1 MDEPQQYTEEDLEM
15 MKEIQEEQAEDVF
28 DENQM
33 LNKEFAEGYPI
44 PEPEEKIN
52 SAAFLNKAAFQSKDT
67 VKTTYLSEG
76 ELGRPLFN
84 VRFLLDMHDI
94 TKHYLDDMIKELNH
108 TLNEEEKDKVIQIE
122 NRIAN
127 YFLEKVRNIT
137 DSGMSNKGFA
147 MNLNVTR
154 KMDSTRA
161 RVKDLPPQFG
171 KGGKK

>member
-1 MDEPQQYTEEDLEM
+1 MAEEEYSSEELQALEDMQDEQSEDS
-15 MKEIQEEQAEDVF
+15 F
-28 DENQM
+28 DEQQL
-33 LNKEFAEGYPI
+33 LNKEYGEGYPI
-44 PEPEEKIN
+44 PEPEERIN
-52 SAAFLNKAAFQSKDT
+52 SAAFLNKAAFQAKDT
-67 VKTTYLSEG
+67 VKTTFLTEG

-94 TKHYLDDMIKELNH
+94 TKHYLDNEIKKLNK
-108 TLNEEEKDKVIQIE
+108 LKPEDEDEDDFKDS

-154 KMDSTRA
+154 KMDSTRTKN
-161 RVKDLPPQFG
+161 RNLVQNK
-171 KGGKK
+171 KGGEK